1 MKRSST
7 ETQETGYVRALYIA
21 VFAMM
26 MISCM
31 LNSSNARAATAV
43 PSDYRVAAAGD
54 KFADTW
60 QFAVAFRMRPPRRLR
75 GFRAKHFELA
85 VGTISTS
92 RESNPFVSLGPVW
105 RLPINN
111 SSLFLELGISPTL
124 LGGSTFNGRD
134 MGGNFHFTSSAAVGR
149 TFGARD
155 AISLW
160 LRIQHTSNGS
170 LSSTNPG
177 MDMIGLN
184 FAIDF
189 SRR

>member
-7 ETQETGYVRALYIA
+7 ETRKISDYKTLNIV
-21 VFAMM
+21 VFAIM

-43 PSDYRVAAAGD
+43 PSDYRLAVTGD

-60 QFAVAFRMRPPRRLR
+60 QLAVAFRMRPPRRLR

-92 RESNPFVSLGPVW
+92 QESRPLVSLGLVWQLPVTNG
-105 RLPINN
+105 P
-111 SSLFLELGISPTL
+111 LFLELSISPTL
-124 LGGSTFNGRD
+124 IGGSSFNGRD
-134 MGGNFHFTSSAAVGR
+134 LGGNFHFTSSAAVGK

-155 AISLW
+155 AFSLS
-160 LRIQHTSNGS
+160 LRIQHTSNAS

-177 MDMIGLN
+177 MDMIGVN
-184 FAIDF
+184 FAFDF
-189 SRR
+189 SNR